1 MGWKIALS
9 LLFFIIAVSLLITYW
24 FIPINTTEFKIAAG
38 YYGSNFENLTSESL
52 QFYPNMRFPESK
64 ISYRVEMCSL
74 QEQNYIDNAFDSLSS
89 FTILSFYKVSSN
101 EEISITCDETN
112 KVEGGLLIAGEGG
125 PVNITKAGDFNV
137 IYNGKILLRR
147 ETSCSTP
154 NVGIHELLHVLG
166 FDHVNNPKSI
176 MYPVS
181 HCDQE
186 IDDEIIDTLNELYSF
201 PSVPDLTFENVSAIM
216 RGKYLDVNLSVRN
229 NGLKN
234 SLRSNVNIFTDDKL
248 VKELSIDSLEV
259 GHGRVITVENVWVSR
274 LTTDKIRFYIDYSF
288 DEIKKENNE
297 IVLEINR

>member
-147 ETSCSTP
+147 ETSCPTP